1 MMKVLFFERQRFSS
15 KWLWLLLGIITLI
28 PVYGIY
34 KQIFI
39 GKPFG
44 DNPMSDVGLILMLIL
59 MLSILVLFRVMQL
72 KTEITKRTIKIQYF
86 PFFKTQFHWSDIK
99 SSEVVNYGFVGYG
112 IRIGTKYG
120 TVYNTSGNKG
130 LAIELK
136 SGKKYCI
143 GTQRDNELKAVVDQL
158 NIDS

>member
-1 MMKVLFFERQRFSS
+1 MMKELFFERQRFSS

-120 TVYNTSGNKG
+120 TVYNISGNKG

-136 SGKKYCI
+136 GGKKYCI

>member
-1 MMKVLFFERQRFSS
+1 MMKVMFSEKQRFSFW
-15 KWLWLLLGIITLI
+15 WLWLSLGIITLI
-28 PVYGIY
+28 HVYAIF
-34 KQIFI
+34 KQIII

-44 DNPMSDVGLILMLIL
+44 DKPMSDVGLILMLIL
-59 MLSILVLFRVMQL
+59 MLSLLVLFRIIQL
-72 KTEITKRTIKIQYF
+72 KTEITKKSIRIHFF
-86 PFFKTQFHWSDIK
+86 PFFKTQFHWSDVK
-99 SSEVVNYGFVGYG
+99 SSAVVNYGFVGYG

-136 SGKKYCI
+136 NGKKYCI
-143 GTQRDNELKAVVDQL
+143 GTQKENELKTAVDQL